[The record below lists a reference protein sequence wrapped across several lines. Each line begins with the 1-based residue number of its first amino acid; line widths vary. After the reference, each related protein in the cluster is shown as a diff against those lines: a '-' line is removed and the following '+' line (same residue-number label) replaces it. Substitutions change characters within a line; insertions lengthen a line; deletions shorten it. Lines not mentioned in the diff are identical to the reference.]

1 MSVAVKKMELTI
13 PEDIFLALNEKPDD
27 FLKDIKAFTAIKFF
41 EIGKLSL
48 GKAANLAEMDKLDF
62 MKLLSMHR
70 ISVYNYLPEELE
82 EDLSNIQKT
91 RKVLK

>member
-1 MSVAVKKMELTI
+1 
-13 PEDIFLALNEKPDD
+13 
-27 FLKDIKAFTAIKFF
+27 
-41 EIGKLSL
+41 
-48 GKAANLAEMDKLDF
+48 MDKLDF